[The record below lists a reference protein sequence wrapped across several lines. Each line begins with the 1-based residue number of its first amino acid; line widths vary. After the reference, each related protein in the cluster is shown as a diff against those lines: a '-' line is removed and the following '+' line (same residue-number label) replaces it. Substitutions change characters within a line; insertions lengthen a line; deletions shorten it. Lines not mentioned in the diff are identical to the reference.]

1 MIFAL
6 LFRNPDNAF
15 VLAGGGILAFEF
27 GGLWAVLACAAAG
40 VALFG
45 LVLLLALAWD
55 RLRRRTKNLPMAVE
69 GSCPTKRRLP
79 TPMGGAGLS
88 RQS

>member
-6 LFRNPDNAF
+6 LFRNPDDAF

-27 GGLWAVLACAAAG
+27 GGLRAVLACGAAG
-40 VALFG
+40 VALCG

-55 RLRRRTKNLPMAVE
+55 RFRRRGKGLPMAVE
-69 GSCPTKRRLP
+69 RSCPSKRRVP
-79 TPMGGAGLS
+79 TPVGGAGLS